1 MEPLF
6 VWLEATSLSTWL
18 RESPSL
24 WAFPFVLIL
33 HTVGLAFFVG
43 TNVAWDVRVLGFS
56 LGIPL
61 EALRRYFL
69 VMWAGFWIN
78 AFSGVLLLIAYPTKA
93 LTNPLFYAKLALI
106 AFGVVLAFRIRRE
119 VNGLAARA
127 DAASD
132 GKDARGG
139 IARVLDRRH
148 LRRSP
153 ARIHVHASDGGLPVL
168 DQLLHAV
175 EAYLRHTPQ
184 GEFLR
189 TARWGWPIFESLHF
203 LGMSLLLGTVG
214 VFDLR
219 LLGFARRIPDCCAA
233 PADSDW
239 HLGLLHQPRDR
250 YLLHLRHA
258 RSIPV
263 QQGVLLEGDVH
274 HDCWRQ
280 RDDLLRANVPA
291 IAGDAAGRRRLRWRR
306 VWRAECR
313 CSRGLAS
320 CPLDGC

>member
-1 MEPLF
+1 MEPFF

-127 DAASD
+127 DAPAM
-132 GKDARGG
+132 ARMLAAVSLVCW
-139 IARVLDRRH
+139 IAV
-148 LRRSP
+148 
-153 ARIHVHASDGGLPVL
+153 
-168 DQLLHAV
+168 
-175 EAYLRHTPQ
+175 
-184 GEFLR
+184 
-189 TARWGWPIFESLHF
+189 IFA
-203 LGMSLLLGTVG
+203 G
-214 VFDLR
+214 R
-219 LLGFARRIPDCCAA
+219 LLAYTCT
-233 PADSDW
+233 
-239 HLGLLHQPRDR
+239 
-250 YLLHLRHA
+250 
-258 RSIPV
+258 
-263 QQGVLLEGDVH
+263 
-274 HDCWRQ
+274 
-280 RDDLLRANVPA
+280 
-291 IAGDAAGRRRLRWRR
+291 RLT
-306 VWRAECR
+306 VDFPC
-313 CSRGLAS
+313 
-320 CPLDGC
+320 

>member
-6 VWLEATSLSTWL
+6 AWLEATPLSTWL

-119 VNGLAARA
+119 VSGLAARA
-127 DAASD
+127 DA
-132 GKDARGG
+132 
-139 IARVLDRRH
+139 
-148 LRRSP
+148 P
-153 ARIHVHASDGGLPVL
+153 P
-168 DQLLHAV
+168 
-175 EAYLRHTPQ
+175 
-184 GEFLR
+184 
-189 TARWGWPIFESLHF
+189 TARMLAAVSLVCWIAVIFA
-203 LGMSLLLGTVG
+203 G
-214 VFDLR
+214 R
-219 LLGFARRIPDCCAA
+219 LLAYTCT
-233 PADSDW
+233 
-239 HLGLLHQPRDR
+239 
-250 YLLHLRHA
+250 
-258 RSIPV
+258 
-263 QQGVLLEGDVH
+263 
-274 HDCWRQ
+274 
-280 RDDLLRANVPA
+280 
-291 IAGDAAGRRRLRWRR
+291 RLT
-306 VWRAECR
+306 VDFPC
-313 CSRGLAS
+313 
-320 CPLDGC
+320 

>member
-127 DAASD
+127 DAPPM
-132 GKDARGG
+132 ARMLAAVSLACW
-139 IARVLDRRH
+139 IAV
-148 LRRSP
+148 
-153 ARIHVHASDGGLPVL
+153 
-168 DQLLHAV
+168 
-175 EAYLRHTPQ
+175 
-184 GEFLR
+184 
-189 TARWGWPIFESLHF
+189 IFA
-203 LGMSLLLGTVG
+203 G
-214 VFDLR
+214 R
-219 LLGFARRIPDCCAA
+219 LLAYTCT
-233 PADSDW
+233 
-239 HLGLLHQPRDR
+239 
-250 YLLHLRHA
+250 
-258 RSIPV
+258 
-263 QQGVLLEGDVH
+263 
-274 HDCWRQ
+274 
-280 RDDLLRANVPA
+280 
-291 IAGDAAGRRRLRWRR
+291 RLT
-306 VWRAECR
+306 VDFPC
-313 CSRGLAS
+313 
-320 CPLDGC
+320 